1 MNMVTNI
8 ALVAHDSRKQELLD
22 WVRYNAGSLKHSHL
36 FCTGTT
42 GRLVSETLTEKLGPE
57 APSVVCMLSG
67 PLGGDFEIGGMIA
80 EGKID
85 MLVFFCDNLIMQ
97 GHQNDVMGLT
107 RLASLYNIP
116 FATNRSTA
124 DFIISSPLYTSK
136 EYRRIIPSCIDSY
149 KTANCSSIQPAR
161 RGIGC
166 RSQSLP
172 IAEPVEASELA
183 TIDVL
188 RQWKKG

>member
-97 GHQNDVMGLT
+97 GHQNDVMGLV
-107 RLASLYNIP
+107 RLASLYTIP

-149 KTANCSSIQPAR
+149 KNR
-161 RGIGC
+161 K
-166 RSQSLP
+166 L
-172 IAEPVEASELA
+172 
-183 TIDVL
+183 
-188 RQWKKG
+188 